1 LPRPPAAAMM
11 TRTPP
16 IEAAQQG
23 ENVAMTFGF
32 GGRSGQ
38 IVQHAYVV
46 QRIRPAIDWW
56 IKDGKCGPFF
66 LLDSFT
72 GPEQLYRG
80 GPTKADV
87 SIAMSFAGHMNIELI
102 QPKDNEPSVYKE
114 IVDRRGY
121 GFHHLGIAFEDVEAA
136 RHEYEGRGYH
146 VVFSTP
152 VPSGGTVYFMGDGAG
167 APGFVELIPANPGTD
182 DMFTRYWRASVDWD
196 GKDPIRPFG

>member
-1 LPRPPAAAMM
+1 
-11 TRTPP
+11 
-16 IEAAQQG
+16 
-23 ENVAMTFGF
+23 VATTTFGF
-32 GGRSGQ
+32 GQRSGQ
-38 IVQHAYVV
+38 IVQTAYVV

-56 IKDGKCGPFF
+56 IKDGKAGPFF

-72 GPEQLYRG
+72 GPEQRYRG
-80 GPTKADV
+80 APTKADV

-121 GFHHLGIAFEDVEAA
+121 GFHHLGIAFDDVEAA

-152 VPSGGTVYFMGDGAG
+152 VPSGGTVYFMGDGDG
-167 APGFVELIPANPGTD
+167 APGFVELIPATPGTD
-182 DMFTRYWRASVDWD
+182 EMFTRYWRASVDWD